1 LGTRA
6 NRSGRQDIFRPIDS
20 EVYDEQNQNV
30 ALSKSGFAAHVSA
43 AVEKFGEVNFDQ
55 FRHIETVMNRIIREA
70 TALIDL
76 PFCGLASFL
85 ATLEGSEPRRQLRL
99 GPPNWPPSPRPSR
112 AQSVNTG
119 AFFVLNP
126 LDAWDVRMRAL
137 YLRVF
142 GSKSEAGP
150 TRLPKSQDR
159 YSMPHHSR
167 TQSFDAPRERSG
179 RLHPN

>member
-1 LGTRA
+1 
-6 NRSGRQDIFRPIDS
+6 
-20 EVYDEQNQNV
+20 
-30 ALSKSGFAAHVSA
+30 
-43 AVEKFGEVNFDQ
+43 
-55 FRHIETVMNRIIREA
+55 MNRTFREA

-76 PFCGLASFL
+76 PSCGLASFL
-85 ATLEGSEPRRQLRL
+85 ATLDGSEPRRQLIAVL
-99 GPPNWPPSPRPSR
+99 EAAIR
-112 AQSVNTG
+112 ASKLTAITSTKSSTVG

-159 YSMPHHSR
+159 SSMPHHSR
-167 TQSFDAPRERSG
+167 TESFDAPRNAVVDCTQI
-179 RLHPN
+179 RLLDDHGLQRGLSESCLRG